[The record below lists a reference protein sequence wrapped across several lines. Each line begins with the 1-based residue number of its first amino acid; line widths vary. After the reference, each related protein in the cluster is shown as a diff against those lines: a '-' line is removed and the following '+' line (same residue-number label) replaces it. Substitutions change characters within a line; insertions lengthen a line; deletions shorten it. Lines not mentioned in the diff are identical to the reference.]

1 MKPCFGVKIDSIGR
15 VTVEIPLSPADC
27 DRYRGQSV
35 PVVFGLVRFDVAIQ
49 REITLPLASNSF
61 ADAENV
67 ASVVADNV
75 LSAVRRMKDPLC
87 DDTFAGAEIS
97 LTPGSITRPKTI
109 AAMATEPSSVAEIA
123 TAVVA
128 SEPVSF
134 TALFDAW
141 AAHHLRCGGAP
152 TTPPYWRLLVNRF
165 VEFVGHD
172 RPDLVTTQDIR
183 SYRDHLI
190 VSGRKLRT
198 ARHADF
204 AALRALFHF
213 GIENE
218 FVSIDPTVGV
228 KFRAERLAAGET
240 MSAFSAGEA
249 RAILSA
255 ADRQTIPARRWI
267 PWLTAL
273 TGSRVA
279 AIANL
284 RKQDVI
290 QVDGLWCL
298 RISRQ
303 AGPIKTAA
311 SERVVPLHS
320 AILDR
325 GFIAFVERTRRERLF
340 FDTPARS
347 SDRDGGSALSASSQV
362 YNPARSTIRRLT
374 DWLHSLELEI
384 GRDVKKDPNHAWR
397 HWFKEQAFAA
407 GIPEKIADAI
417 VGHAQAT
424 TSRRYGSV
432 SIAVM
437 ARELEKIRPPA

>member
-1 MKPCFGVKIDSIGR
+1 MQPSLGVKIDPVGR
-15 VTVEIPLSPADC
+15 VTVEMPLRQAIIDK
-27 DRYRGQSV
+27 YRGTPVQ
-35 PVVFGLVRFDVAIQ
+35 VVFGKFRFFVEIES
-49 REITLPLASNSF
+49 EITLPLASNSF

-67 ASVVADNV
+67 ASVVAEHV
-75 LSAVRRMKDPLC
+75 ISAVQQLEAVDRDNCHIVGTDLPILRQ
-87 DDTFAGAEIS
+87 TFADPSRFPLADVGYPAAVAEAGPS
-97 LTPGSITRPKTI
+97 PV
-109 AAMATEPSSVAEIA
+109 MAT
-123 TAVVA
+123 T
-128 SEPVSF
+128 F

-141 AAHHLRCGGAP
+141 TLHHLRCGGAP
-152 TTPPYWRLLVNRF
+152 TTPPYWGVLIKRF
-165 VEFVGHD
+165 VKFLGHD
-172 RPDLVTTQDIR
+172 RFDQVTSHDLR
-183 SYRDHLI
+183 AYRDHLI
-190 VSGRKLRT
+190 VNGRKLRT

-213 GIENE
+213 AIENE
-218 FVSIDPTVGV
+218 FVTTDPTVGV
-228 KFRAERLAAGET
+228 KFKMERLASGES
-240 MSAFSAGEA
+240 MSAFSAAEE
-249 RAILSA
+249 RAILTA
-255 ADRQTIPARRWI
+255 ADHQTIPARRWI

-290 QVDGLWCL
+290 QSDGLWCL

-303 AGPIKTAA
+303 AGPIKTVA

-325 GFIAFVERTRRERLF
+325 GFIAFVERTQRERLF
-340 FDTPARS
+340 FEIPARPS
-347 SDRDGGSALSASSQV
+347 MDGGDSLPSGSRQP

-384 GRDVKKDPNHAWR
+384 GRDVKKDPNHGWR

-424 TSRRYGSV
+424 ASRRYGAV

-437 ARELEKIRPPA
+437 ARELEKIRPPV

>member
-1 MKPCFGVKIDSIGR
+1 MKPCFGVKIDSVGR

-27 DRYRGQSV
+27 DRYRGHSV
-35 PVVFGLVRFDVAIQ
+35 PVIFGLVRFDVEIQ

-61 ADAENV
+61 ADAESV

-75 LSAVRRMKDPLC
+75 LSAVRKMKSPLC
-87 DDTFAGAEIS
+87 DDYCASDEIS
-97 LTPGSITRPKTI
+97 LTRDPSLRPK
-109 AAMATEPSSVAEIA
+109 ANADKAPEPRSVAEIA
-123 TAVVA
+123 TTAGS
-128 SEPVSF
+128 SEPISF

-152 TTPPYWRLLVNRF
+152 TTPPYWRVLINRF
-165 VEFVGHD
+165 VDFLGHD
-172 RPDLVTTQDIR
+172 RPDQVTAHDVR
-183 SYRDHLI
+183 GYRDHLI

-218 FVSIDPTVGV
+218 FVSIDPTIGV
-228 KFRAERLAAGET
+228 KFKAERLAAGET
-240 MSAFSAGEA
+240 MSAFTAGEA
-249 RAILSA
+249 RAILAS

-284 RKQDVI
+284 RKQDVV

-325 GFIAFVERTRRERLF
+325 GFIAFVESTRRERLF
-340 FDTPARS
+340 FDITAQS
-347 SDRDGGSALSASSQV
+347 ANGAGGLPPSPSGQA

-374 DWLHSLELEI
+374 DWLHSLGLEI

-397 HWFKEQAFAA
+397 HWFKEQAFSA

-437 ARELEKIRPPA
+437 ARELEKIRPPV